1 MRVSLPF
8 GNSVDIQEP
17 VYPEYQI
24 GRKYRFK
31 MTDMYG
37 WDINK
42 SQARDMRISDVLDE
56 KSNEVLYHLYLT
68 VPGKIDTPMV
78 WIDLNKSEL
87 KISGD
92 YIMVKFKCESLIH
105 AEKIIDMILEPNG
118 LEVALVNLVKH
129 E

>member
-1 MRVSLPF
+1 MKINLPF

-92 YIMVKFKCESLIH
+92 YIMVKFKCESLIQ

-118 LEVALVNLVKH
+118 LEVAPVNLVVK
-129 E
+129 

>member
-1 MRVSLPF
+1 MKINLPF

-42 SQARDMRISDVLDE
+42 SQARDMRISDVLYE

-92 YIMVKFKCESLIH
+92 DIMVKFKCESLIH
-105 AEKIIDMILEPNG
+105 AEQIIDMILEPNG
-118 LEVALVNLVKH
+118 LEVALVNLAKH